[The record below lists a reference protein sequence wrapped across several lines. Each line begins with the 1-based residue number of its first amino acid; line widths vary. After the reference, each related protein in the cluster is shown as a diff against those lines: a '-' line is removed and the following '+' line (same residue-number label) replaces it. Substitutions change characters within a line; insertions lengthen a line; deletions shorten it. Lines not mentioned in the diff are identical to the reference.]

1 MKQYR
6 LAKYSCYL
14 MGVTMAVVCSLSPL
28 LFVTFRESY
37 GTSYTLLG
45 FLVVVNF
52 LTQLSVDLILS
63 FFPHKLN
70 IELLIRKMPVIA
82 FAGVI
87 IYAVM
92 PMIFPRYAYLW
103 IALGTFVFS
112 ASSGLC
118 EVLTSPIIAAIPA
131 DNLEKEMSKFHS
143 VYAWGLVFVVI
154 IGSFILHVIGDENW
168 HYLALI
174 FSVVPLLASFTF
186 SKAELPPLEISAGT
200 GKEGS
205 MRGLA
210 IFILFIFIA
219 GSAECT
225 MTQWVSGYAEKALGI
240 PKMIGDVFGMA
251 AFGFFLALGRTLHSK
266 GLDTAKTL
274 KIGIVGAFFTY
285 VIATLSPYPYLGLA
299 ACALTGYFTAVLWPG
314 SLILMSERF
323 PTAGV
328 TAYALMASGGDLG
341 VSVAPQLVGIIADL
355 FAESDIAK
363 RIASLSGFT
372 TEEVGMR
379 AGLLIGSL
387 FCVVGF
393 IILLK
398 ILKQRK
404 NNEAVHKG

>member
-1 MKQYR
+1 MKEYK

-14 MGVTMAVVCSLSPL
+14 MGVTTAIVSSLSPL

-52 LTQLSVDLILS
+52 LTQLAVDLVLS
-63 FFPHKLN
+63 FFSHKLN

-82 FAGVI
+82 FLGII

-92 PMIFPRYAYLW
+92 PMAFPRFAYLW

-118 EVLTSPIIAAIPA
+118 EVLTSPIIAAIPS
-131 DNLEKEMSKFHS
+131 DNPEKEMSKFHS

-154 IGSFILHVIGDENW
+154 IGSVILHIIGDENW
-168 HYLALI
+168 YYLALI
-174 FSVVPLLASFTF
+174 FSTVPLIASFTF
-186 SKAELPPLEISAGT
+186 AKAALPPLEISAGT
-200 GKEGS
+200 EKEGS
-205 MRGLA
+205 MRGLL
-210 IFILFIFIA
+210 IFVLFIFIA

-225 MTQWVSGYAEKALGI
+225 MTQWVSGYAERALGI

-251 AFGFFLALGRTLHSK
+251 AFGFLLAIGRTLHSR
-266 GLDTAKTL
+266 GLDTARTL

-323 PTAGV
+323 PMAGV

-341 VSVAPQLVGIIADL
+341 VSVAPQLVGVIADL
-355 FAESDIAK
+355 FAKSTMAERISD
-363 RIASLSGFT
+363 LSGMT
-372 TEEVGMR
+372 PEEIGMR

-387 FCVVGF
+387 FCVLGF
-393 IILLK
+393 IILLR

-404 NNEAVHKG
+404 NNEAIYKG